1 MNTCG
6 NQTEIMSSRDYRCEY
21 LLVDTSVWGKD
32 GFNTRSLQLV
42 LRDSPNCEVE
52 FMLAFNQ
59 IGFKGQL

>member
-21 LLVDTSVWGKD
+21 VLVDTSVWGQD
-32 GFNTRSLQLV
+32 CFNIQSLQLV
-42 LRDSPNCEVE
+42 HRDSPNCEVE

-59 IGFKGQL
+59 IGIEGQL